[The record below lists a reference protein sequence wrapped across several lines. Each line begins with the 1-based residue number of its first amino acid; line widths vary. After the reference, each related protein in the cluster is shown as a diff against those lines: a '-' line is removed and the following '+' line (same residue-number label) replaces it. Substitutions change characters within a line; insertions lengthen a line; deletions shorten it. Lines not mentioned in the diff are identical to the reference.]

1 MLTGRPTQDES
12 DLNIENSSNNEL
24 RVDAE
29 GGGNIETDKERQ
41 AKLVRRMRIQI
52 WAGTGAGFFISLC
65 IGAAFIAVVCFSF
78 FFSN

>member
-1 MLTGRPTQDES
+1 MLTGKSTQDQN

-29 GGGNIETDKERQ
+29 GGGSIETDKERR

-52 WAGTGAGFFISLC
+52 WAGTAAGFFIALC

-78 FFSN
+78 FFF